1 MLTVIQRVKE
11 ARVEVNNVTIG
22 AINQGLLV
30 LCGFETTD
38 SLTTLSTMLEKCL
51 NYRLFS
57 DEQGKMNLNLRQV
70 EGGLLLVPQFTLVA
84 DTRKG
89 LRPSFSKAAPPHR
102 GKCCLR
108 NCSFWQDNII
118 PALKAANSGRICRC
132 IFAMTGR
139 LPLSC
144 HFNFKVV

>member
-89 LRPSFSKAAPPHR
+89 LRPSFSKAAPPSQGQMLFEELLILARQHYSR
-102 GKCCLR
+102 IESGQFGADMQVHLC
-108 NCSFWQDNII
+108 NDGPVTFVMSF
-118 PALKAANSGRICRC
+118 
-132 IFAMTGR
+132 
-139 LPLSC
+139 
-144 HFNFKVV
+144 

>member
-22 AINQGLLV
+22 AINQGLLI

-38 SLTTLSTMLEKCL
+38 SLTTLSAMLEKCL

-89 LRPSFSKAAPPHR
+89 LRPSFSKAAPPSQGQMLFEELLILARQHYSR
-102 GKCCLR
+102 
-108 NCSFWQDNII
+108 IE
-118 PALKAANSGRICRC
+118 SGQFGADMQIHLCNDGPVT
-132 IFAMTGR
+132 FVM
-139 LPLSC
+139 P
-144 HFNFKVV
+144 F